1 MPFRGCGDLP
11 CRIFFFNALCFY
23 VHLLDDI
30 GIIADWVRNA
40 GVDQVLYVTNG
51 LV

>member
-1 MPFRGCGDLP
+1 MPFRDAAICLAAFSSLM
-11 CRIFFFNALCFY
+11 RFAFY

-40 GVDQVLYVTNG
+40 GVDQVL
-51 LV
+51 